1 VEYINNQWYYTYW
14 SPEERT
20 FWTTK
25 RDLIENPNK
34 QGLGTL
40 AEPYQTEEARK
51 RDTSSEE
58 DTNTDKWSE
67 SSRERT
73 PILQRH
79 GVDRSEYSL
88 HVETQLLPEVETI
101 TRQLKTIDISPQ

>member
-1 VEYINNQWYYTYW
+1 VPVEYINNQWYYTYW

-25 RDLIENPNK
+25 KDLIEDPNK

-58 DTNTDKWSE
+58 DMNTDKQSE
-67 SSRERT
+67 SS
-73 PILQRH
+73 
-79 GVDRSEYSL
+79 
-88 HVETQLLPEVETI
+88 
-101 TRQLKTIDISPQ
+101 